1 MKSKTRRKSKSG
13 LILALILAFSMSL
26 IFLNACTSEGDNQA
40 AVSESRTS
48 PTEVS
53 VKESETTQSEVDR
66 TDPSTA
72 SDKTVISGTSS
83 ERSEVSSEHTATEP
97 VSQTSAATKVSTT
110 TTEVKES
117 STSKATI
124 QTTEASTTSGK
135 IVVYLSVNCINAV
148 NANVAS
154 AASFA
159 PSGVILAGNVNY
171 ASNYAPDGVMLAGKE
186 ITVDPGSTVMDVLWN
201 SGLTINASNSFLGA
215 YVSAIQGI
223 QEGKAGGGKGGWIF
237 SINGEFPNL
246 SASKVT
252 VKNGDVVFF
261 HYTVT
266 PNDVP
271 GSRY

>member
-1 MKSKTRRKSKSG
+1 MKFKTRRKSKSG

-40 AVSESRTS
+40 TVSESRTS

-72 SDKTVISGTSS
+72 SDKTVLSGTSS

-159 PSGVILAGNVNY
+159 PSGVILAG
-171 ASNYAPDGVMLAGKE
+171 KE
-186 ITVDPGSTVMDVLWN
+186 ITVDPDSSVFDVLKA
-201 SGLTINASNSFLGA
+201 SGFTINASNSFLGT
-215 YVSAIQGI
+215 YVSAIQGVR
-223 QEGKAGGGKGGWIF
+223 EGEAAGKGGWIY

>member
-1 MKSKTRRKSKSG
+1 MKFKTRRKSKSG

-40 AVSESRTS
+40 TVSESRTS

-66 TDPSTA
+66 TDPSTV

-148 NANVAS
+148 NANV
-154 AASFA
+154 
-159 PSGVILAGNVNY
+159 NY

-201 SGLTINASNSFLGA
+201 SGLTINANNSFLGA

-271 GSRY
+271 GSPY